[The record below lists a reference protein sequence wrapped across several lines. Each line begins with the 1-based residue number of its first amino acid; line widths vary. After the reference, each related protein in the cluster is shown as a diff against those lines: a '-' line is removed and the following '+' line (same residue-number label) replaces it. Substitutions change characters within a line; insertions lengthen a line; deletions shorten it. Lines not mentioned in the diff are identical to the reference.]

1 MSKNMNILDR
11 RVRAFLVA
19 PAAVVIGILIGPGS
33 VGAIVLY
40 AVAAITLATSA
51 VDYCPL
57 YSVFG
62 HSSHGGPAADTLSS
76 TQPRALNRRAN
87 SASIGAC

>member
-19 PAAVVIGILIGPGS
+19 PAAILVGILIGPGS
-33 VGAIVLY
+33 IGAIM
-40 AVAAITLATSA
+40 LATSA
-51 VDYCPL
+51 VGYCPL

-62 HSSHGGPAADTLSS
+62 RGTRASRRSHTEPTGTES
-76 TQPRALNRRAN
+76 
-87 SASIGAC
+87 